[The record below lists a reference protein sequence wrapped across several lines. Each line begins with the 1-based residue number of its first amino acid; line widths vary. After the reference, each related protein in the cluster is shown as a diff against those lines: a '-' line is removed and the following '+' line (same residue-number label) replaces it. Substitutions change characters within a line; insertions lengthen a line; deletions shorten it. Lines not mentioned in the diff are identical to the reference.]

1 MWGSNGDADIENRLK
16 DPMGS
21 KKKRVTNGES
31 SMEICTLTNVKLIAS
46 GNLLCDSG
54 NWYSVTT

>member
-1 MWGSNGDADIENRLK
+1 MRGSSGDADIENRLTG
-16 DPMGS
+16 PMGN
-21 KKKRVTNGES
+21 KKRRVTNGKS